1 MDWALASFED
11 VESTEE
17 EQIVVGDP
25 NLKSH

>member
-1 MDWALASFED
+1 MDWALALSED
-11 VESTEE
+11 VERTKE

>member
-11 VESTEE
+11 VEWTEE